1 MRTMLLT
8 VAVLACAAIVNG
20 QGGFQGFPLFSKMTV
35 HADTEKQVGRVLQ
48 ARGHVR
54 IVQGTAEI
62 TADEADLTYRGES
75 GPVEIQL
82 RGNVNMQVDIS
93 R

>member
-1 MRTMLLT
+1 MRTMLL
-8 VAVLACAAIVNG
+8 AVVVLGCASMVNG
-20 QGGFQGFPLFSKMTV
+20 QGGIPGIQKVTV
-35 HADTEKQVGRVLQ
+35 NADTQTQVGRVLQ

-54 IVQGTAEI
+54 ILHGTAEI

-75 GPVEIQL
+75 GPVQIQL

-93 R
+93 K